1 VVLNKVGGSSIQN
14 SPQATVEQIAGDCH
28 PALALV
34 RLRAGP
40 SPLLARL
47 TQRAA
52 AELQLAVGQVVW
64 LQIKAVALVG

>member
-1 VVLNKVGGSSIQN
+1 
-14 SPQATVEQIAGDCH
+14 
-28 PALALV
+28 
-34 RLRAGP
+34 
-40 SPLLARL
+40 LLARL